1 MNAKIVKKSKWFW
14 AWQDEKE
21 EDWLR
26 EMSKQGYH
34 LNKPVFFGSYEFDL
48 GEPAD
53 YIYRLDFNASS
64 NKDLD
69 TYLQLF
75 DDAGWEYLGNLG
87 GWQYFR
93 IKAIA
98 GERPE
103 IFSDNESKI
112 QKYQRLIASL
122 TIFFPVYLIDLVILS
137 KYDSA
142 FMDIVLIFFTIVIIL
157 FAVGI
162 FFLVRRIGQ
171 LKKKL

>member
-1 MNAKIVKKSKWFW
+1 MDTKIVKKFKWFW

-26 EMSKQGYH
+26 EMSKNGYH
-34 LNKPVFFGSYEFDL
+34 LKRPGFFGSYEFDV
-48 GEPAD
+48 GEPVD

-75 DDAGWEYLGNLG
+75 EDAGWDYLGNLG

-93 IKAIA
+93 IKAIS
-98 GERPE
+98 GGRPE
-103 IFSDNESKI
+103 IYSDNELKI

-122 TIFFPVYLIDLVILS
+122 TIFFPVYFIDMVFLS
-137 KYDSA
+137 KYDFA
-142 FMDIVLIFFTIVIIL
+142 FKDIVLFFFTIVIIL
-157 FAVGI
+157 FAIGI

>member
-1 MNAKIVKKSKWFW
+1 MDTNIVKKFKWFW

-26 EMSKQGYH
+26 EMSNNGYH
-34 LNKPVFFGSYEFDL
+34 LKRPGFFGSYEFDL
-48 GEPAD
+48 GEPTD

-64 NKDLD
+64 NNNLEN
-69 TYLQLF
+69 YLQLF
-75 DDAGWEYLGNLG
+75 EDAGWDYLGNLG

-93 IKAIA
+93 IQAIR

-103 IFSDNESKI
+103 IYSDNESKI
-112 QKYQRLIASL
+112 LKYQRLIASL
-122 TIFFPVYLIDLVILS
+122 TLFFPIYLIDLVILS
-137 KYDSA
+137 KYDSV
-142 FMDIVLIFFTIVIIL
+142 FMDVLLTFFTIVIIL

-162 FFLVRRIGQ
+162 YFLLRRIGQ